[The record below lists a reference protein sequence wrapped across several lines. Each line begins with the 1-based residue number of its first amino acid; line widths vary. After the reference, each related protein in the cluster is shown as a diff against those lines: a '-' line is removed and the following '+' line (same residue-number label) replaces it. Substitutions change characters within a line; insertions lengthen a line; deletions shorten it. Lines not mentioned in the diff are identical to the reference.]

1 MMAMRHGGEIVSASL
16 LVDQVDDES
25 PHRRTSLLTSL
36 TNSRAWFQDGFVNP
50 ENGFV
55 AGKTFRRGILSLRVQ
70 ALLDVGGAIPRQH
83 LRRVG
88 LARTIKYFELFGAAF
103 LRGHAVLRS
112 DLVGIDQLLRKGR

>member
-1 MMAMRHGGEIVSASL
+1 MMAMRHSGEIVSASL

-25 PHRRTSLLTSL
+25 PHGRTSLLTSL

-55 AGKTFRRGILSLRVQ
+55 AGKTFRRGIRSLRIQ

-88 LARTIKYFELFGAAF
+88 LARTINYSDLFGAAF
-103 LRGHAVLRS
+103 FRGHAILGS
-112 DLVGIDQLLRKGR
+112 DLVGIDQLLRKAR